1 MTATHATESIDLPA
15 PGTWRID
22 PGHTEVGF
30 MGRHFMLTKVR
41 GRFTGVTG
49 TITLGERPE
58 DAAVDVRIDM
68 ATVTSGD
75 DTRDDHLRSAD
86 LFDVAAHP
94 TATFRSTD
102 VRWHGQ
108 TGQTGTTG
116 TTGEM
121 TGDLTIKGVTRP
133 VTLAVDYL
141 GHLRDPWGSD
151 RAIFSA
157 SGRVNREDWGVTWNM
172 PLETGGLLV
181 SKEIELTLE
190 IEAVHDAP
198 A

>member
-1 MTATHATESIDLPA
+1 MTATNTVEGIELPA
-15 PGTWRID
+15 PGVWRID

-49 TITLGERPE
+49 TVTLGERPE
-58 DAAVDVRIDM
+58 DAAVDVTIDM

-94 TATFRSTD
+94 TATFRSTG
-102 VRWHGQ
+102 VQWQ
-108 TGQTGTTG
+108 GTTG
-116 TTGEM
+116 TM
-121 TGDLTIKGVTRP
+121 SGDLTIKGVTHP
-133 VTLAVDYL
+133 VALAVEYL
-141 GHLRDPWGSD
+141 GHVRDPWGSD

-157 SGRVNREDWGVTWNM
+157 SGRLNREEWGITWNM
-172 PLETGGLLV
+172 PLDAGGLLV
-181 SKEIELTLE
+181 SKEIDLTLE
-190 IEAVHDAP
+190 IEAVHEP
-198 A
+198 AS